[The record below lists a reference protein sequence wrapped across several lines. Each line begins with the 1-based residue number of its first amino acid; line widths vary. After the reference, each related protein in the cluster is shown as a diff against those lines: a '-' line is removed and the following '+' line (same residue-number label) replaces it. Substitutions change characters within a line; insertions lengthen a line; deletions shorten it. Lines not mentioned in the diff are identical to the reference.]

1 MALARRSG
9 SVWYVAAITDW
20 EPRKMNI
27 NLEFLSEGKEYTME
41 LIKDGINANET
52 AVDYKKEIMRNVR
65 KGDKITI
72 DMASGGGW
80 IARIVE
86 K

>member
-1 MALARRSG
+1 MGRDSSAQARLEITWPLPAGWLCLVCG
-9 SVWYVAAITDW
+9 SNNRLGT
-20 EPRKMNI
+20 EKMNI

-65 KGDKITI
+65 K
-72 DMASGGGW
+72 
-80 IARIVE
+80 RR
-86 K
+86 